1 MLPTLRGILDSAA
14 LQAGQPEVLS
24 GADRLSR
31 PVRWVHVTEVR
42 DVSGL
47 LSGGELVLSTGLP
60 LVESGGEEYVTSLI
74 AAGAAGLVLEL
85 GPTLPE
91 VPTPALEVARAASF
105 PLIAL
110 RRPVRYVDI
119 TEQVHRAIVAE
130 QYDFVDF
137 ARSTHEVFTA
147 LSLEGADP
155 ARIVSA
161 TADLCG
167 SSVVLEDLARH
178 VLAHAARGRPTAGLL
193 ADWAERSRRTPA
205 RGEVGLSGAEG
216 WITAPVGIGGAAWGR
231 LVVPDP
237 RMPQERLVM
246 VLERAAQALEM
257 GRMAERDRAVLALQA
272 QGGLL
277 GELAQRRI
285 ASEDEARSRMR
296 AHGVR
301 VGDLVVPVVAVRPR
315 AGPVEEAGEDP
326 VDAHGRT
333 RGLAERVDAAA
344 GRAGVPAIVG
354 ALRPGRVGV
363 LVCPKPGL
371 EESAALDRIA
381 EQLAAEVIL
390 GVGRSSSQVVT
401 AGASLP
407 LAQQVAEVAAA
418 LPDRRRG
425 WYHNRDLRL
434 QGLVALLHDDPRV
447 QTFAEAELGPLIEYD
462 ARHGT
467 DHVAILRQ
475 YVACAGNMTRL
486 AEISHR
492 SRPALYKRLA
502 TVQRILGTDLSEPS
516 SYLSVA
522 FALLVHDE
530 SSAGGR
536 RE

>member
-14 LQAGQPEVLS
+14 LRAGQPEVLS
-24 GADRLSR
+24 GAERLSR

-60 LVESGGEEYVTSLI
+60 LAEGGGGEYVTSLI

-85 GPTLPE
+85 GETLPE
-91 VPTPALEVARAASF
+91 VPAEALQVARTAAF
-105 PLIAL
+105 PLVVL

-130 QYDFVDF
+130 QYDNVSF

-147 LSLEGADP
+147 LSLDSADP
-155 ARIVSA
+155 SQIVSA

-178 VLAHAARGRPTAGLL
+178 VLAHAARGRPAAGLL

-216 WITAPVGIGGAAWGR
+216 WMTAPVGIGGNIWGR

-237 RMPQERLVM
+237 RMPQERLAM

-285 ASEDEARSRMR
+285 ASEDEARSRLR

-301 VGDLVVPVVAVRPR
+301 VGDMVVPVVAMRPR
-315 AGPVEEAGEDP
+315 TGRVDDVGENP
-326 VDAHGRT
+326 VDAHSRT
-333 RGLAERVDAAA
+333 RGLAERIDAAA
-344 GRAGVPAIVG
+344 GRAGVPVIVG

-363 LVCPKPGL
+363 LLCPPPRL
-371 EESAALDRIA
+371 DESAALDRLA
-381 EQLAAEVIL
+381 GQLGAEVVL
-390 GVGRSSSQVVT
+390 GIGHTSAKVVT

-407 LAQQVAEVAAA
+407 LAQQVVEVASA
-418 LPDRRRG
+418 LPERTRA

-434 QGLVALLHDDPRV
+434 QGLVALIRDDPRV
-447 QTFAEAELGPLIEYD
+447 QTFAEAELGRLIEYD
-462 ARHGT
+462 AHHGT
-467 DHVAILRQ
+467 DHVAMLRQ
-475 YVACAGNMTRL
+475 YVACGGNVTRL
-486 AEISHR
+486 AEMSHR

-502 TVQRILGTDLSEPS
+502 TIQRILEIDLAESS

-522 FALLVHDE
+522 FALLVHDG
-530 SSAGGR
+530 SSA
-536 RE
+536 